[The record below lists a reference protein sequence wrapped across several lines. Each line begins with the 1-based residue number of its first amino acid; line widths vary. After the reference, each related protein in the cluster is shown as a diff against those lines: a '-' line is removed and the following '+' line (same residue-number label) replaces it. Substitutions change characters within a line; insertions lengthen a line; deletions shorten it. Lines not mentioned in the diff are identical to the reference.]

1 MTLARDLSLCLDPA
15 LMMARCGL
23 EADPWQASVMRST
36 APRMML
42 LCTRQA
48 GKSTVAAAMALHQA
62 LMNPGA
68 LVLLLSPSMRQSQE
82 LFRKVMSFVN
92 AMGDVSIDNESALR
106 LELAGGSRIVSLP
119 GTEETI
125 RGYSGVAFLVI
136 DEAARVQDE
145 LYVAV
150 RPMLAVSG
158 GRMVALSTPFGRRG
172 GYHRDWTEGVGWER
186 VRVTADDCARISAD
200 FLAQERASLGQWAYS
215 QEYDCEFVD
224 TDGAAFGHD
233 LVRAALTHDASPLFA
248 EARPW

>member
-1 MTLARDLSLCLDPA
+1 
-15 LMMARCGL
+15 
-23 EADPWQASVMRST
+23 
-36 APRMML
+36 
-42 LCTRQA
+42 
-48 GKSTVAAAMALHQA
+48 
-62 LMNPGA
+62 
-68 LVLLLSPSMRQSQE
+68 MRQSQE

-172 GYHRDWTEGVGWER
+172 WYHREWTEGVGWER
-186 VRVTADDCARISAD
+186 VRVTPGDCSRISTD

-233 LVRAALTHDASPLFA
+233 LVRRALTHDVSPLFA
-248 EARPW
+248 VARPW

>member
-1 MTLARDLSLCLDPA
+1 MSIGRDLALALDPA

-23 EADPWQASVMRST
+23 DPDPWQASVMRST

-62 LMNPGA
+62 MMHPGA

-172 GYHRDWTEGVGWER
+172 WYHREWTEGVGWER
-186 VRVTADDCARISAD
+186 VRVTAEDCARISAD
-200 FLAQERASLGQWAYS
+200 FLTQERASLGDWWYR
-215 QEYDCEFVD
+215 QEYSCEFVD
-224 TDGAAFGHD
+224 ADGAAFGHD
-233 LVRAALTHDASPLFA
+233 LIRRALSNNVRPLFT
-248 EARPW
+248 EPRPW

>member
-1 MTLARDLSLCLDPA
+1 MFRVAFYTELMQCLNNAVEHFGPA
-15 LMMARCGL
+15 N
-23 EADPWQASVMRST
+23 
-36 APRMML
+36 
-42 LCTRQA
+42 
-48 GKSTVAAAMALHQA
+48 HH
-62 LMNPGA
+62 PG
-68 LVLLLSPSMRQSQE
+68 LLL
-82 LFRKVMSFVN
+82 
-92 AMGDVSIDNESALR
+92 
-106 LELAGGSRIVSLP
+106 
-119 GTEETI
+119 

-172 GYHRDWTEGVGWER
+172 WYHREWTEGVGWER
-186 VRVTADDCARISAD
+186 VRVTAEDCARISAD

-224 TDGAAFGHD
+224 ADGAAFGHH
-233 LVRAALTHDASPLFA
+233 LVRAALTHDLSPLFA